1 VRIEDVYIRGTG
13 VRLPARL
20 MVQDAVASGECDPKL
35 VARTGAVSVCVS
47 AGESAAE
54 MAAHAARDALSR
66 AGSTPG
72 DVELILHAD
81 TYHQGQDL
89 WPVASYIQR
98 ETVRNQCLAVEIR
111 QMSNGGLA
119 ALDLACAYLRRTEH
133 RTDALLTAADR
144 FCPPGID
151 RWRTDPGTPYADG
164 AAAVV
169 LSRRGGF
176 ARLLSVAVNADSE
189 LEEMHRGQEPFS
201 PAPLSIRTPVDFD
214 AAKRYFTS
222 CYGLSFAISRTTA
235 GQRAAVKQA
244 LADAQLELEEAQWV
258 ILPHFGRRRLESI
271 YLQQYGIPIERTTWE
286 WSRTV
291 GHLGAADQFASLD
304 HLVSSGAARPGDHC
318 VLISV
323 GAGYSWGAA
332 VLRITERPAWCAEA
346 EGEQGAAPV
355 QRGIQES
362 SSSPA
367 HHEPPMAN
375 PTVEKAKV
383 AR

>member
-1 VRIEDVYIRGTG
+1 MRIEDVYLRGTG

-20 MVQDAVASGECDPKL
+20 LVQDAVASGECDPRL
-35 VARTGAVSVCVS
+35 VARTDAVSVSVS
-47 AGESAAE
+47 DGESAAE
-54 MAAHAARDALSR
+54 MAAHAARTALSR
-66 AGSTPG
+66 AGSAAE

-119 ALDLACAYLRRTEH
+119 ALDLACAYLLRAEH
-133 RTDALLTAADR
+133 RADALLTAADR

-176 ARLLSVAVNADSE
+176 ARLLSVAVSADSE
-189 LEEMHRGQEPFS
+189 LEEMHRGDEPFG
-201 PAPLSIRTPVDFD
+201 PAPLSTRAPVDFA
-214 AAKRYFTS
+214 AAKNTFTKR
-222 CYGLSFAISRTTA
+222 YGLSFAISRTTA
-235 GQRAAVKQA
+235 GQRSVVKQA
-244 LADAQLELEEAQWV
+244 LADAELELGEAEWV
-258 ILPHFGRRRLESI
+258 LLPHFGRRRLESI
-271 YLQQYGIPIERTTWE
+271 YLDQFGIPVERTTWQ

-291 GHLGAADQFASLD
+291 GHLGAGDQFASLD
-304 HLVSSGAARPGDHC
+304 HLVSSGTARPGDRC
-318 VLISV
+318 LLVSV

-332 VLRITERPAWCAEA
+332 VVEITDPPPW
-346 EGEQGAAPV
+346 AA
-355 QRGIQES
+355 
-362 SSSPA
+362 A
-367 HHEPPMAN
+367 HS
-375 PTVEKAKV
+375 
-383 AR
+383 